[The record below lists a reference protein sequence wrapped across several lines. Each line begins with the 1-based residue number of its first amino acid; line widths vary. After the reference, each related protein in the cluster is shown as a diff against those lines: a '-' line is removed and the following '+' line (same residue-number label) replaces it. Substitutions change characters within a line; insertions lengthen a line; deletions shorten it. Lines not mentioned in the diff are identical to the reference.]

1 MNDARSA
8 RIVIRTSI
16 AAGWE
21 AAWRNRLA
29 GIALWIF
36 GCAIVAGYYFI
47 PGIHQLLEQV
57 AGIKTRWGLVFSAIS
72 TGLFGGLIPSLIQSI
87 PAAAQRTGQ
96 PAWLA
101 SNTLFWAAKGIEID
115 LFYRL
120 QALLFGDTVG
130 VSTILLKT
138 AVDQLVYVPTV
149 GLVNV
154 ILFFVWRECQ
164 YEFEKTRSAL
174 GRYWYRQRVLPVLIA
189 NWLIW
194 LPAVVLIYCFPLA
207 LQLPIQNL
215 ILCFWILMLVLL
227 TSNPKQGKSQGQ
239 TGTGRKI

>member
-1 MNDARSA
+1 MNNSRSPQH
-8 RIVIRTSI
+8 VIRTSI
-16 AAGWE
+16 VAGWT
-21 AAWRNRLA
+21 AAWRNRSA

-36 GCAIVAGYYFI
+36 GCTIVTGYYFI
-47 PGIHQLLEQV
+47 PAIHQLLEQV
-57 AGIKTRWGLVFSAIS
+57 AELKTRWGLVFSAIS

-87 PAAAQRTGQ
+87 PAAAHRTGQ
-96 PAWLA
+96 PAWLV

-120 QALLFGDTVG
+120 QALLFGDTASL
-130 VSTILLKT
+130 STILLKT
-138 AVDQLVYVPTV
+138 TVDQLVYVPVV

-154 ILFFVWRECQ
+154 ILFLVWRECR
-164 YEFEKTRSAL
+164 YDIGRTRLAL
-174 GRYWYRQRVLPVLIA
+174 GPYWYRQRVLPVLIA

-194 LPAVVLIYCFPLA
+194 LPAVVLIYCLPLA

-227 TSNPKQGKSQGQ
+227 TSNSDSAP
-239 TGTGRKI
+239 GRGPISPRGV